1 MPQNDQLRKWKF
13 IEKGLTTKLTY
24 RNSQKQRTAL
34 TGQEERASELT
45 KQQQSK
51 ALTQQENFKK
61 SKLVLALP
69 HQAST
74 NVESV

>member
-61 SKLVLALP
+61 SKHVLALP
-69 HQAST
+69 HQANT
-74 NVESV
+74 NVKSV

>member
-69 HQAST
+69 HQSST
-74 NVESV
+74 NVKSV